1 LLKPRQADRDM
12 GNRKPA
18 LDPFVRVLRRHSGA
32 MLVGTA
38 AGCVAAAAAIG
49 LLSLSGWFI
58 SAAAFAGLS
67 PATAYLFNFF
77 LPSIGV
83 RVFAVLRTL
92 ARYAERVLT
101 HESTFRILE
110 SLRVWFYER
119 LEPLAPAGLWRF
131 RSGDVLNRIVADIEA
146 LENLYL
152 RTFSPSA
159 IAGMVSAI
167 LFIVVSAFD
176 ARIAAVSWILLAA
189 AGIGVSLASLRAG
202 EPIGREIAS
211 RSAEL
216 RIRLVEGLQ
225 GMAEIKLFGAEA
237 VYRSAVDASQAA
249 LTASQHRMA
258 WINGAAAA
266 AIHVLSGGAVVAAL
280 FLGAVLVSG
289 GSVDGTKL
297 AVIVLA
303 VMVSFETIFALPA
316 AYQYLGRTLEAG
328 RRLLEIVGTPPP
340 VTFRESTQPLP
351 DRFDVTFDHVRFRYR
366 KELSPALDDVTLTIP
381 HGQRTAVVGESGAG
395 KTTLA
400 NLLVRFFDPESG
412 VIRIGGCDLRGFS
425 EEDLRRA
432 VAVLSQQSHLF
443 SATIRQNLL
452 IGKPAASEEELRR
465 ALAAARV
472 LDFVDNLPEGLDTW
486 VGEAGHLVSA
496 GQARRLAVARA
507 ILRDA
512 PIWVLDEPSEG
523 LDRITE
529 KKLQESLL
537 DVTAG
542 RTVLWI
548 THRLANMGDMDEVV
562 VIHQS
567 RIADQGPHAELLVR
581 NRNYAAWHARLV

>member
-1 LLKPRQADRDM
+1 M

-18 LDPFVRVLRRHSGA
+18 LDPFVHVLRRHSGA

-266 AIHVLSGGAVVAAL
+266 AIHVLSGVAVVAAL
-280 FLGAVLVSG
+280 FLGAALVSG

-316 AYQYLGRTLEAG
+316 AYQYLGRTREAG

-366 KELSPALDDVTLTIP
+366 KELSPALDDLTLTIP

-432 VAVLSQQSHLF
+432 VVVLSQQSHLF

-548 THRLANMGDMDEVV
+548 THRLANMGDMDAVV